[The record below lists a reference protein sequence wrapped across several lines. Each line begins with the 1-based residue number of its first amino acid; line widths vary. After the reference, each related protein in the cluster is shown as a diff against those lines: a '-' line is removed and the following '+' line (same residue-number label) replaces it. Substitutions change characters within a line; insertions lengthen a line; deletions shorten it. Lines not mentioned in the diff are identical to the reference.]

1 MWYVQP
7 AKAYAQSDQSPCQS
21 LEYSMN
27 IKLLTEHYLE
37 FLCLTGDC
45 TGSSESTLVKM
56 PHCWKSCVA
65 AQLGSPPLRLLL
77 FQIAFIVTVTTY
89 KEPDYGDGY
98 IYKQYAIVVGF
109 FISIIPILPL
119 PIVMVKEIANQ
130 SGPLFK
136 VSKLNIKRPLS
147 CLLTV

>member
-1 MWYVQP
+1 M
-7 AKAYAQSDQSPCQS
+7 SRLNLD
-21 LEYSMN
+21 L
-27 IKLLTEHYLE
+27 
-37 FLCLTGDC
+37 
-45 TGSSESTLVKM
+45 
-56 PHCWKSCVA
+56 
-65 AQLGSPPLRLLL
+65 PLRLFL

-119 PIVMVKEIANQ
+119 PVVMVKEIANQ

-136 VSKLNIKRPLS
+136 VSKLNIKRP
-147 CLLTV
+147 